1 MEKEKQLSLLT
12 RDQLPPKKF
21 NPRMDEQ
28 EQRLLHLIPKG
39 AEHPVKASRLCEVLR
54 IPPRSLYDL
63 INHLITTH
71 GIPIGGIRSGN
82 NAGYFIIQN
91 RMELIKAS
99 APLKAQAVRMF
110 ERIHALDV
118 IVKDKE

>member
-63 INHLITTH
+63 INHLITVH
-71 GIPIGGIRSGN
+71 GIGIGATRGK

-91 RMELIKAS
+91 RTELTKAS

-110 ERIHALDV
+110 ERIHALDI